1 MQQQKM
7 ITFYPFV
14 SVRSFVSTQDG
25 DAPID
30 AQARRKTSCNA
41 PLINT
46 DGKVCPKRRIHQ
58 HTSTSAVISYQRQ
71 LHKRMNRSDNDKG
84 QNNLLLKHLS
94 HKLHEQYPNCNGC
107 TNTELLLAHVST
119 KLSQRAKDIA
129 LETARQTLLEIYP
142 ASSSH
147 SNDNQILPIPI
158 SEFPKT
164 KKRARMEEGAYEYET
179 KMPPHKCR
187 KVSL

>member
-58 HTSTSAVISYQRQ
+58 HTSTSAVLSYQRR
-71 LHKRMNRSDNDKG
+71 LHKRMNQSDNDKG

-164 KKRARMEEGAYEYET
+164 KKRARMEEGTYET
-179 KMPPHKCR
+179 KMPPQKHCR